1 MRRLTADSL
10 PQRLFVDC
18 RVIASDHTL
27 FHKRQNFCGQRVER
41 GIGGGKYGG
50 LIFCRLEENLDCLCT
65 YSESQYD
72 EDFDI
77 GDQVI
82 VVITRYNYEKKQIY
96 GKIIAKW

>member
-1 MRRLTADSL
+1 MRRLFQFDEPSAEYELLETETGEPSFMGGWRGHAYSQEQLDL
-10 PQRLFVDC
+10 RL
-18 RVIASDHTL
+18 SD
-27 FHKRQNFCGQRVER
+27 
-41 GIGGGKYGG
+41 
-50 LIFCRLEENLDCLCT
+50 RLEENLDCLCT